1 MTKQYGKR
9 IASPA
14 SFHPGSIPSSEG
26 KEEEVQARKSK
37 HAKPEDSEEFE
48 VRR

>member
-14 SFHPGSIPSSEG
+14 SFHPGSVPSSEG
-26 KEEEVQARKSK
+26 KEEVQARKSK
-37 HAKPEDSEEFE
+37 HANPEDSEEFE
-48 VRR
+48 VRK